1 MKAGMKLSDY
11 SKICLEYK
19 ISYKDIIYAKTQIS
33 EAFAKRTGKVKYD
46 SGFDD
51 AFDSYNK
58 EQLTNALIAIIAGS
72 KDWTDDH
79 INFELV
85 RLFKET
91 YCAIYGLNWI
101 RKDSPYNE
109 PMSYHKAKVL
119 VHLLKRKDSLNE
131 ITN

>member
-1 MKAGMKLSDY
+1 MKAKMKLSDY
-11 SKICLEYK
+11 AEITIKYG
-19 ISYKDIIYAKTQIS
+19 ISYEDIIYCKTQIC
-33 EAFAKRTGKVKYD
+33 EAFAKKTDKVD
-46 SGFDD
+46 LEEI
-51 AFDSYNK
+51 FDSYNR

-72 KDWTDDH
+72 KDWSDDH
-79 INFELV
+79 INFELT

-109 PMSYHKAKVL
+109 PMSKHKAEVL

-131 ITN
+131 IKN